1 MRRVRK
7 DEPYSKKGRQKDL
20 SVPSKCDVEITECWY
35 GEPLQ
40 IA

>member
-7 DEPYSKKGRQKDL
+7 DEPYSKKRQKDL
-20 SVPSKCDVEITECWY
+20 SVPSKCDVEITERWY

-40 IA
+40 LDE